1 MPRFPQAQNR
11 LRTVP
16 PATFS
21 PTTGT
26 TEEWNE
32 AFARVEDYFRAH
44 RVHSRVHQAEL
55 VYGIL
60 TRAAQRHVAD
70 PGTPPVTLAIREA
83 NDRINHWL
91 HHQIGD
97 PAMDPETAGRLGRVA
112 FLLADGPTKHPE
124 LFLDN
129 DLPEDVRVGMKLR
142 LKQSGPDMNVSSMVG
157 RDMDLGLF
165 PEVAEFA
172 WDFLN
177 KWRFLPTILLLGL
190 FALIAFGL
198 LALIKL

>member
-1 MPRFPQAQNR
+1 MPPS
-11 LRTVP
+11 
-16 PATFS
+16 TFNPS
-21 PTTGT
+21 TGT

-44 RVHSRVHQAEL
+44 RVHSRIHQSQL

-60 TRAAQRHVAD
+60 SRAASRHERE
-70 PGTPPVTLAIREA
+70 PGTPPVTLAIAEA
-83 NDRINHWL
+83 NDAINHWL
-91 HHQIGD
+91 HHQIGEQG
-97 PAMDPETAGRLGRVA
+97 MDIEKAGRLGRVA
-112 FLLADGPTKHPE
+112 FLLADGPVKHPE
-124 LFLDN
+124 MFLDN
-129 DLPEDVRVGMKLR
+129 DLPDDVRSGMRLR
-142 LKQSGPDMNVSSMVG
+142 LEKSGPNMEVSSMVG

-177 KWRFLPTILLLGL
+177 KWRFLPTIILLAL
-190 FALIAFGL
+190 FTLVAFGL

>member
-1 MPRFPQAQNR
+1 MTAPTFN
-11 LRTVP
+11 
-16 PATFS
+16 PA
-21 PTTGT
+21 TGT

-44 RVHSRVHQAEL
+44 RVHSRMHQAQL

-60 TRAAQRHVAD
+60 ARAAERHAAE
-70 PGTPPVTLAIREA
+70 PGTPPVTLAIAEA
-83 NDRINHWL
+83 NVSINRWL
-91 HHQIGD
+91 HQQIGEN
-97 PAMDPETAGRLGRVA
+97 AMDIEKAGRLGRVA

-124 LFLDN
+124 MFLDN
-129 DLPEDVRVGMKLR
+129 DLPEDVRSGMRLR
-142 LKQSGPDMNVSSMVG
+142 LEQSGPNMEVSSMVG

-177 KWRFLPTILLLGL
+177 KWRFLPTIILLGL
-190 FALIAFGL
+190 FALIAFAI